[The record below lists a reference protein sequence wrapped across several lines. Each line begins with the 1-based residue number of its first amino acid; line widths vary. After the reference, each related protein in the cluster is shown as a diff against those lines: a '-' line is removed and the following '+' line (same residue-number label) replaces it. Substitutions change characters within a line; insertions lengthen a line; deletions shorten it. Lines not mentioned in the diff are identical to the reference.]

1 MDSNTLKSAMI
12 LSCGVC
18 WMVVGAPAAA
28 RDLHVE
34 VLPGIEQNRN
44 FDDTEHWS
52 RQWVRS
58 LPPENLPYLVVVR
71 GPLSW
76 LDESD
81 HPGTPAGVAAR
92 NAGQLERLTLAM
104 EEHNLVATADPV
116 LLAGR
121 VAALLRPIESEG
133 RRVAARYARIWEL
146 WELLVDA
153 PHADTLSVAFAVV
166 QFLHEHGLTSRIAL
180 YPWDEGQ
187 AFGVLI
193 PHRIAEPDQ
202 AWTRPVDDGI
212 LVPVALSAQP
222 IAELAAADLI
232 SWSWDEVQAPGWSP
246 ITGADEP
253 VSRDRLSAAPDVCT
267 QARAL
272 GFECRVEE
280 DPTLYV
286 VSIAVMVGLT
296 SWGVALW
303 NRRRKR
309 LERVAKR
316 RWIRRLLGFDD

>member
-1 MDSNTLKSAMI
+1 MDSNPLRSAMM
-12 LSCGVC
+12 LSGVVC
-18 WMVVGAPAAA
+18 WMVLGVSAAA

-44 FDDTEHWS
+44 FDDTGHWS

-81 HPGTPAGVAAR
+81 QPGTPAGVAAR

-104 EEHNLVATADPV
+104 DEHNLVAAGDPV

-121 VAALLRPIESEG
+121 VAALLRPIESDD

-153 PHADTLSVAFAVV
+153 PHADTLSIAFAAV
-166 QFLHEHGLTSRIAL
+166 QFLREHGITARIAL
-180 YPWDEGQ
+180 YPWAEGQ
-187 AFGVLI
+187 AFGVLV
-193 PHRIAEPDQ
+193 PHRMGEPDHD
-202 AWTRPVDDGI
+202 WTRPVDDGV
-212 LVPVALSAQP
+212 LVPVALSARP
-222 IAELAAADLI
+222 IAELADADLI
-232 SWSWDEVQAPGWSP
+232 SWSWEEVLAPGWSP

-253 VSRDRLSAAPDVCT
+253 VPRDRLPAVPDVCA

-272 GFECRVEE
+272 GFECRTED

-286 VSIAVMVGLT
+286 VSVAIMVGLT

-309 LERVAKR
+309 RERVAK
-316 RWIRRLLGFDD
+316 IVKDKIGEEP